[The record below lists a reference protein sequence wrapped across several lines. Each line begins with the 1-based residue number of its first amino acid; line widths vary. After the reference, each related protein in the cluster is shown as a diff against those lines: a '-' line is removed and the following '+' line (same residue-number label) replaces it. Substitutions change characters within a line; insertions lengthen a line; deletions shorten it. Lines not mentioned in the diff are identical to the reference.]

1 MLRRL
6 LFVFFINFKYPPPP
20 PIESDKFF
28 KHPSF
33 SILNLDG
40 TPQFLVSPPKQVFV
54 NAPL

>member
-6 LFVFFINFKYPPPP
+6 LFVFFINFKYPPPL
-20 PIESDKFF
+20 PIEGDKFF

-33 SILNLDG
+33 SILNLGG
-40 TPQFLVSPPKQVFV
+40 TPQFLISPPKQVFV